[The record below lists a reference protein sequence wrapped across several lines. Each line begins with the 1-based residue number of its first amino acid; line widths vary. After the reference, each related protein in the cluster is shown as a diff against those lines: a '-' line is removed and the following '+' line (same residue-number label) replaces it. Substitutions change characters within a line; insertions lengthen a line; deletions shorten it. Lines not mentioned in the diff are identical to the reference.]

1 MIDSVKQIKTMRAI
15 DLPDTFDIRVG
26 AFEYPFE
33 IVDWDLD
40 YVYAKSIKDNQIVN
54 IPIHEEVTVLVP
66 DTWENAAVDIEFD
79 LMKEGSSLMES
90 TYTKRQKIAGSIV
103 GLIMV
108 AISCYA
114 VLDAIYA
121 VTH

>member
-1 MIDSVKQIKTMRAI
+1 
-15 DLPDTFDIRVG
+15 
-26 AFEYPFE
+26 
-33 IVDWDLD
+33 
-40 YVYAKSIKDNQIVN
+40 
-54 IPIHEEVTVLVP
+54 
-66 DTWENAAVDIEFD
+66 
-79 LMKEGSSLMES
+79 MES

-121 VTH
+121 ITH